1 MKTLIIDFFELI
13 DKDKEGILGMLSYI
27 EYKMKINKFNLEKQI
42 KVESDVDCNCLKIM
56 QEDD

>member
-1 MKTLIIDFFELI
+1 MKTLIIDFFELN
-13 DKDKEGILGMLSYI
+13 DKDKEGMLLFI
-27 EYKMKINKFNLEKQI
+27 EDKMKINKFNLERQI